1 MIILASIPIGLIILI
16 KYTEGED
23 DLFVKVSELVS
34 EADIGA
40 DSATIPH
47 YEHELLRTD
56 WMPQF
61 HYDKDDEDEYLKAK
75 AQFPWMKPLFSQEAP
90 KEKKKKSKMSEMG
103 EKVRNTRKKYE
114 KYRKKS

>member
-1 MIILASIPIGLIILI
+1 MIILAAIPIGLIVLI

-40 DSATIPH
+40 DSAIIPR

-61 HYDKDDEDEYLKAK
+61 HYDKDDEEEYLKAK
-75 AQFPWMKPLFSQEAP
+75 AQFPWMKPLFSQETP
-90 KEKKKKSKMSEMG
+90 KEKKKNKMSE
-103 EKVRNTRKKYE
+103 KFKSTRQ
-114 KYRKKS
+114 KYRKNS

>member
-1 MIILASIPIGLIILI
+1 MIILAAIPVGLIVLI

-61 HYDKDDEDEYLKAK
+61 HYDKEDEEEYLKAK
-75 AQFPWMKPLFSQEAP
+75 AQFPWMRPLFSQEGP
-90 KEKKKKSKMSEMG
+90 KEKRKTGKMSE
-103 EKVRNTRKKYE
+103 KVRSTRGKYDRS
-114 KYRKKS
+114 RKKS